1 MEISTMTNEQKFV
14 NALYDKYGM
23 SVMYE
28 NGYVSA
34 KELCGFSCSIH
45 GSFTAQPKNVMRNDM
60 GCKKCGLAKMAK
72 TKSASHRKFKDTY
85 NDLDARLF
93 DNIERYTK
101 ISDLWNDMLTRCYAN
116 RNDMPTYKGCEVSN
130 SWKHASNFYNDI
142 RKLSNYEMIFKGY
155 QLDKDILVKGNKIYE
170 CGKCCIVPKDI
181 NNVLVKSDNIR
192 GELPIGVRFH
202 KGLNKYTAQISCFG
216 KQVYLGSYS
225 NTTDAFTAYKVAKE
239 AYIRELAD
247 KYCDSLTENVYDALV
262 NYKVEITD

>member
-1 MEISTMTNEQKFV
+1 MTNEQKFV
-14 NALYDKYGM
+14 NVLYDKYGM

-34 KELCGFSCSIH
+34 KESCGFSCSIH
-45 GSFTAQPKNVMRNDM
+45 GGFIAQPKNVMRNDM

-72 TKSASHRKFKDTY
+72 TKSASNRKFKDTY
-85 NDLDARLF
+85 NDLDTRLF

-116 RNDMPTYKGCEVSN
+116 RNDMPTYKDCEVSN
-130 SWKHASNFYNDI
+130 SWKYTSNFYNDI

-170 CGKCCIVPKDI
+170 DGKCCIVPKDI
-181 NNVLVKSDNIR
+181 NNVLVKSENIR

-202 KGLNKYTAQISCFG
+202 KGLNRYTAQISCFG

-247 KYCDSLTENVYDALV
+247 KYCDSIAENVYDALI
-262 NYKVEITD
+262 NYKVEMTD